1 MFFFPDRDRVKGV
14 WRWLA
19 WALCALVGI
28 TFSIEAAPV
37 AAATPAKPATG
48 EPNKPS
54 KVSSRPD
61 ETSAAIS
68 ARAQGSP
75 VEVESL
81 RTETSQTFTNP
92 DGTMTTKATAAPTRF
107 KDDKGQWRNI
117 DLTLA
122 EAPDGTVAPKSVK
135 NEVTLGAGDASAT
148 GGAATVTPEQGVDA
162 LEVKPNVNTSVVFG
176 WPKKLPKPKLN
187 GNQAT
192 YANADAGMDYRVQAL
207 RTGSETFV
215 DIKDAKTVQRLIA
228 KKGPAKGRLAVEFPV
243 TLDGVSAKKEAD
255 GSVSFVD
262 AKGSVVSHLAAP
274 AAWDAKMNTRAGIPA
289 NTSETRLDVTARGK
303 NKAIITVSID
313 AGWAKSADRQFP
325 ITIDPTYASGSINAN
340 FDTYVQSDIANT
352 DYSTATE
359 LRAGTYNGGGVVA
372 RSYVHFPIANLQ
384 GKQIVSASVS
394 LYETWAWSC
403 TPSRLDIVK
412 SGGASSATRWASQPA
427 TYGVSGSA
435 SFAKGASG
443 CAPGRQS
450 IDVTQ
455 LAKDL
460 SKTGWTT
467 GAVQLKANNESDSN
481 GWKKFASSE
490 TANPPQLTYT
500 YDRAPNVAAAPSFIA
515 SGTYGNVGYVQ
526 GGKVTFSSV
535 ITDPDASQV
544 KSTFEIHNSTTTSST
559 SLVASCTTGLG
570 ASGSKV
576 SCVNNTD
583 LADGGTYYVRA
594 KATDELG
601 LSNSSWSG
609 WTTIKRAATAPPA
622 PSISCPN
629 YANGSWAQTGPSADV
644 SCTVSTSGSGVKAA
658 TRLDIYVDGSATP
671 TKTIDAKQ
679 TATSTTVSVPKA
691 NGAHSVRAVAVGGSN
706 LSSSTTS
713 SFGWGKA
720 SMSAPT
726 NGSATSG
733 KVRVT
738 ASGQG
743 SSTPTAKMQWRVTGT
758 NSTSAE
764 WVDGPSLAVK
774 VSNGVATA
782 DGTFDTASAT
792 TTKNGTTLNPRV
804 PVTLDVQVCFTYPGN
819 STPQCTWDG
828 TTERITRLPHAFGD
842 YFPTQ
847 DVGFGKVAQVTGELN
862 VDGSD
867 ASVPGLA
874 GDLTLSRSHLSFAGD
889 GTLGGWPTTIADQM
903 FGPGFTGNLDGPDAG
918 TGGMSVIDQTATD
931 GTMILADSDGSVL
944 VFGQPGG
951 GRTKDLAGTYEPIT
965 QDTVDSDLKLVVAS
979 GGTSMSVTEPDKTVT
994 TYILASGQWGVSK
1007 VAEPGSAGTTT
1018 YTRDGSGRVTRI
1030 LSGLPDGFTAADCPG
1045 TGALTKKGCR
1055 ALDLTYGTSTGN
1067 GDAAGQV
1074 KSAAAHLWDPA
1085 SNAMKSTTVAT
1096 YTYDSSKRL
1105 TKVTDPRSNLSTT
1118 YTWDGSSTRLASI
1131 TPWGQA
1137 TIRITYDADKKVK
1150 QITRDAPDASGV
1162 PAALYSFVYGLPV
1175 TGTAGLPSLGA
1186 ADVAKW
1192 AQASAPVTGYAV
1204 FGQNHPVSGTSP
1216 ANVSEGDWKYASL
1229 SYVDANNCEV
1239 NGAEYGAGQWLIDAN
1254 DYDAKGN
1261 EVRDLTPQGI
1271 KAALDAMPDGA
1282 DTTTIKSTSDF
1293 YATTTTYNDDIK
1305 DASGTVTLPAGS
1317 RVVDVLIP
1325 ASHMSVN
1332 GALVTARKKVH
1343 TDYDQGAPNSGVNPT
1358 TGQPYSLATS
1368 VTATVIDNAGMQLSE
1383 LTKTTNGYAAISSG
1397 DTDGWSLGSPT
1408 SVSTGGVTRM
1418 TRYDS
1423 AGRVI
1428 EQRQP
1433 KATSTASAGTRRTVY
1448 HTAGVNSD
1456 DAQCG
1461 NKPEWAGSVC
1471 RIFPGA
1477 APSSGLTLPDER
1489 TTGYD
1494 MWLNPTITV
1503 ETSGSANRTTT
1514 TTYDAAGRE
1523 VLEKTTGSIPGSA
1536 SIPATF
1542 THYNAAG
1549 LVDYIGDAND
1559 AGTDATSKRITTTYD
1574 RWGRVVSYTNE
1585 DGEAATAIYRSDGAV
1600 ASVSDPK
1607 GTTRYTYDGT
1617 DASGKEE
1624 HRGLLTGLSVT
1635 RPGTGGDLKYT
1646 AAYDIDGK
1654 IMQEDLPGFLT
1665 ARTETNVLGDV
1676 TGLSYEGQV
1685 TPVTASTADDGT
1697 VSWTP
1702 GTPTTGTWMAWTQDR
1717 DGLARVTREY
1727 TGAGAAFDGAPGIP
1741 EDGDTSQMKVGEGK
1755 AYDKEYFYDGL
1766 SRLVRVSDRERA
1778 AGTGAIDPE
1787 TKGSMDA
1794 ACTVRSYTF
1803 DANGNRTASSTAT
1816 HDDGDC
1822 SGTPSSTADV
1832 TMAYDDADR
1841 ATTGKDGDGRYTYDA
1856 FGRQTTIPKADAP
1869 NPADGDVTLAYYL
1882 DDSIQKISQGG
1893 TDTTFTLDSAGRRKV
1908 QTTTPSGGASS
1919 SVTRHYT
1926 DDSDNPSWVDTGNG
1940 EYERYTDSVSGSLG
1954 AMIDQTGK
1962 TQIALLDPNGNNVT
1976 SIELAAE
1983 NSTDTPATA
1992 LTDWNTYSEYGQ
2004 PTTGGATGAA
2014 TSAGVLG
2021 YGWLGGA
2028 QRATTPVTAGLTMM
2042 GARVYNNQRG
2052 LFTSTDPVYGGNE
2065 NSYEYPSD
2073 PINSSDTAGTQR
2085 GLGWGG
2091 GGGGGSANGN
2101 GGGFSGQWGR
2111 GGSAPSAPRAASRRG
2126 GGVATGRGTE
2136 YKVPR
2141 NAVARPR
2148 KTPKSQKP
2156 KIHFI
2161 YEIKYRSS
2169 NGRWS
2174 TWKYGISG
2182 VSWKRAQNQIYS
2194 CKLKTSRGLCY
2205 WRKMGVRPSY
2215 YSARQY
2221 ESGLIY
2227 GYYRKYGK
2235 CPPGHQTGSSKG
2247 CS

>member
-1 MFFFPDRDRVKGV
+1 MFFFLDADRVKGV

-37 AAATPAKPATG
+37 AAGTPAKPAAG
-48 EPNKPS
+48 ESSKPS

-228 KKGPAKGRLAVEFPV
+228 KKGPAQGRLAVQFPV

-500 YDRAPNVAAAPSFIA
+500 YDRAPNVAAAPSFVA
-515 SGTYGNVGYVQ
+515 SGTYGSVGYVQ

-629 YANGSWAQTGPSADV
+629 YTNGSWAQTGPSADV

-658 TRLDIYVDGSATP
+658 TRLDIYVDGAATP

-706 LSSSTTS
+706 LSSSSTS

-842 YFPTQ
+842 SFPTQ
-847 DVGFGKVAQVTGELN
+847 DVDLGQVAQVTGELN

-931 GTMILADSDGSVL
+931 GTMILADTDGSVL
-944 VFGQPGG
+944 VFAQPGN
-951 GRTKDLAGTYEPIT
+951 GRTKDLAGTYQPIT
-965 QDTVDSDLKLVVAS
+965 QDTVDSGLKLVVAT
-979 GGTSMSVTEPDKTVT
+979 GGASMTVTEDDKTTT
-994 TYILASGQWGVSK
+994 TYTLANGQWGVAK
-1007 VAEPGSAGTTT
+1007 VAEPGAAGTTT

-1030 LSGLPDGFTAADCPG
+1030 LSGLPEGFSATDCPG

-1055 ALDLTYGTSTGN
+1055 ALDLAYGTSTGN
-1067 GDAAGQV
+1067 GDTTGQV
-1074 KSAAAHLWDPA
+1074 KSASAYLWDPA
-1085 SNAMKSTTVAT
+1085 SNAMKSTPIAT

-1105 TKVTDPRSNLSTT
+1105 TKVTDPRSNLSTS

-1131 TPWGQA
+1131 TPSGQA
-1137 TIRITYDADKKVK
+1137 TFHITYDGNQKVK
-1150 QITRDAPDASGV
+1150 QITRDPASGSGD
-1162 PAALYSFVYGLPV
+1162 ATALYSFVYGVPT
-1175 TGTAGLPSLGA
+1175 TGNGALPSLGVS
-1186 ADVAKW
+1186 DVAKW
-1192 AQASAPVTGYAV
+1192 AQVSVPTTGYAV
-1204 FGQNHPVSGTSP
+1204 FGQDHPVSSSN
-1216 ANVSEGDWKYASL
+1216 ADDINADDWKYASL
-1229 SYVDANNCEV
+1229 SYTDANNYKV
-1239 NGAEYGAGQWLIDAN
+1239 NGAEYGSGQWLIDSN

-1261 EVRDLTPQGI
+1261 EVRDLSPQGI
-1271 KAALDAMPDGA
+1271 KAALDATPDGA
-1282 DTTTIKSTSDF
+1282 DAAAIKSTSDF
-1293 YATTTTYNDDIK
+1293 YATSTIYNDDIK
-1305 DASGTVTLPAGS
+1305 DSSGAVTLPAGS
-1317 RVVDVLIP
+1317 RAVDVLTP
-1325 ASHMSVN
+1325 ASQMSV
-1332 GALVTARKKVH
+1332 GGSLVTARKRVH
-1343 TDYDQGAPNSGVNPT
+1343 TDYDQGAPNNGVNPAS
-1358 TGQPYSLATS
+1358 GQPYSLATT
-1368 VTATVIDNAGMQLSE
+1368 VTASVIDNAGTQLSE

-1397 DTDGWSLGSPT
+1397 DTDGWSLGTPT
-1408 SVSTGGVTRM
+1408 TVTTGGVTRT

-1423 AGRVI
+1423 AGRTI

-1433 KATSTASAGTRRTVY
+1433 KATATTSAGTRRTVY
-1448 HTAGVNSD
+1448 YTAGANSD

-1461 NKPEWAGSVC
+1461 NKPEWAGSPC
-1471 RIFPGA
+1471 RTFQGA
-1477 APSSGLTLPDER
+1477 APSSGPSLPDAR

-1494 MWLNPTITV
+1494 MWLNPATV
-1503 ETSGSANRTTT
+1503 VEASGSANRTTS
-1514 TTYDAAGRE
+1514 TTYDAAGRK
-1523 VLEKTTGSIPGSA
+1523 VLEKTTGNIPGSSA
-1536 SIPATF
+1536 VPATF
-1542 THYNAAG
+1542 THYNTAG
-1549 LVDYIGDAND
+1549 QVDYTGNAND
-1559 AGTDATSKRITTTYD
+1559 AGTDTTSERITVTYD
-1574 RWGRVVSYTNE
+1574 AWGRKTGYTNE
-1585 DGEAATAIYRSDGAV
+1585 SGDTGSTTYGADGNV
-1600 ASVSDPK
+1600 ASFSDAK
-1607 GTTRYTYDGT
+1607 GTTKYTYDGL
-1617 DASGKEE
+1617 DAAGKEE
-1624 HRGLLTGLSVT
+1624 RRGKLTSMSVT

-1646 AAYDIDGK
+1646 TAFDVDGK
-1654 IMQEDLPGFLT
+1654 ISQENMPGSLT
-1665 ARTETNVLGDV
+1665 ARTQTNTLGDV
-1676 TGLSYEGQV
+1676 TGLSYEGQI
-1685 TPVTASTADDGT
+1685 TPVTATTADDGT
-1697 VSWTP
+1697 ISWNP
-1702 GTPTTGTWMAWTQDR
+1702 GTPETGTWMAWTQDR
-1717 DGLARVTREY
+1717 DGLGRVTRQY
-1727 TGAGAAFDGAPGIP
+1727 TGAGAAFDGDPGIP
-1741 EDGDTSQMKVGEGK
+1741 EDGDTSHMSVGAGK
-1755 AYDKEYFYDGL
+1755 AYDKEYSYDGL
-1766 SRLVRVSDRERA
+1766 SRLTKVNDREKA
-1778 AGTGAIDPE
+1778 AGTGAIDPG
-1787 TKGSMDA
+1787 TKVSADA
-1794 ACTVRSYTF
+1794 ACAVRTYTF
-1803 DANGNRTASSTAT
+1803 DDNGNRTASSETT
-1816 HDDGDC
+1816 HTDGDC
-1822 SGTPSSTADV
+1822 AGSANTTSVSA

-1841 ATTGKDGDGRYTYDA
+1841 ATSGKNGAGSYTYDA
-1856 FGRQTTIPKADAP
+1856 FGRQTIMPKADTP
-1869 NPADGDVTLAYYL
+1869 NPGAGDVTLGYYI
-1882 DDSIQKISQGG
+1882 DDSVQKISQAG
-1893 TDTTFTLDSAGRRKV
+1893 TDTTFTLDPAGRRKT
-1908 QTTTPSGGASS
+1908 QTTTPSSGNAKKL
-1919 SVTRHYT
+1919 TRHYT
-1926 DDSDNPSWVDTGNG
+1926 DESDNPSWVDTGNG
-1940 EYERYTDSVSGSLG
+1940 GYERYTDSASGAFGAIIDQDGQASIDLMDPRGNATTSITVPADAGSGSP
-1954 AMIDQTGK
+1954 A
-1962 TQIALLDPNGNNVT
+1962 T
-1976 SIELAAE
+1976 SI
-1983 NSTDTPATA
+1983 
-1992 LTDWNTYSEYGQ
+1992 TDWNTYSEYGQ
-2004 PTTGGATGAA
+2004 ATTGGATGPG
-2014 TSAGVLG
+2014 TTAGTLG
-2021 YGWLGGA
+2021 YGWMA
-2028 QRATTPVTAGLTMM
+2028 DEQRAATPATAGLTLM
-2042 GARVYNNQRG
+2042 GARLYNAKSGR
-2052 LFTSTDPVYGGNE
+2052 FVSKDPVYKGNE
-2065 NSYEYPSD
+2065 NSYSYPND
-2073 PINSSDTAGTQR
+2073 PVNNKDASGLYGYNWTFFIGATWSRPSTIARYTMDNFRWTFPIWSSCTKIVQGRTCWLSGNPVRVEKRWNTSWMFLSLPGHKEGPWKRIVFSIEKR
-2085 GLGWGG
+2085 GWRAYLRVRAWGPDNTKCNRNYFCR
-2091 GGGGGSANGN
+2091 SANYQ
-2101 GGGFSGQWGR
+2101 FAKSVW
-2111 GGSAPSAPRAASRRG
+2111 SIYASSIG
-2126 GGVATGRGTE
+2126 AGW
-2136 YKVPR
+2136 
-2141 NAVARPR
+2141 
-2148 KTPKSQKP
+2148 
-2156 KIHFI
+2156 IF
-2161 YEIKYRSS
+2161 
-2169 NGRWS
+2169 W
-2174 TWKYGISG
+2174 
-2182 VSWKRAQNQIYS
+2182 
-2194 CKLKTSRGLCY
+2194 
-2205 WRKMGVRPSY
+2205 
-2215 YSARQY
+2215 
-2221 ESGLIY
+2221 
-2227 GYYRKYGK
+2227 
-2235 CPPGHQTGSSKG
+2235 
-2247 CS
+2247 